1 MKLTTQEKQA
11 GLLSESNL
19 DLAVQLLQDEGFVV
33 IEAALPQPWVEDM
46 RAVVNAEL
54 ESRYAG
60 DQDALDR
67 RRRHGGFSSPMQMPF
82 TDPLIIENPM
92 TFQIV
97 SQVFGER
104 FFGSLPYG
112 CNTAFPGSSVQNVHR
127 DCAQLFPELQV
138 ALPPVLIVVNY
149 SLDEFTAENGATEIW
164 PGSHHTLNDDPAEIS
179 TLRVD
184 VDRPARSPSQQTLMP
199 AGSIVLRD
207 MRTWH
212 RGMANTT
219 DKTRTML
226 SLVYFR
232 PYYLPDNL
240 GVSVGE
246 LTDDEW
252 QQFSDRAKQVYRLRR
267 QG

>member
-1 MKLTTQEKQA
+1 M
-11 GLLSESNL
+11 
-19 DLAVQLLQDEGFVV
+19 
-33 IEAALPQPWVEDM
+33 
-46 RAVVNAEL
+46 
-54 ESRYAG
+54 
-60 DQDALDR
+60 
-67 RRRHGGFSSPMQMPF
+67 
-82 TDPLIIENPM
+82 
-92 TFQIV
+92 
-97 SQVFGER
+97 FGEK

-112 CNTAFPGSSVQNVHR
+112 CIAAFPGSSVQNVHR

-149 SLDEFTAENGATEIW
+149 SLDEFTVENGATEIW
-164 PGSHHTLNDDPAEIS
+164 PGSHQTLNDDLDEIS
-179 TLRVD
+179 TLRVG
-184 VDRPARSPSQQTLMP
+184 VDRPAHSPSQQTLMP
-199 AGSIVLRD
+199 AGSIVVRD

-240 GVSVGE
+240 GVSVVE